1 MEWPELPLIINETSQ
16 GKYNSISLYHPTPN
30 SQKPLYR
37 CHKQKKK
44 LHPFLFLSKIPLQS
58 SSKTPAHLRSLNQ
71 SSLHLDALDFSRLQG
86 SQFKPLPPLA
96 PAQPKGLT
104 ILAF

>member
-1 MEWPELPLIINETSQ
+1 
-16 GKYNSISLYHPTPN
+16 
-30 SQKPLYR
+30 LYR

-44 LHPFLFLSKIPLQS
+44 QHPFLFLSKIPLQTS
-58 SSKTPAHLRSLNQ
+58 TKTPVHLRSLNQ
-71 SSLHLDALDFSRLQG
+71 SSLHLDNTLDMSRLQG
-86 SQFKPLPPLA
+86 SQLKALPPLA